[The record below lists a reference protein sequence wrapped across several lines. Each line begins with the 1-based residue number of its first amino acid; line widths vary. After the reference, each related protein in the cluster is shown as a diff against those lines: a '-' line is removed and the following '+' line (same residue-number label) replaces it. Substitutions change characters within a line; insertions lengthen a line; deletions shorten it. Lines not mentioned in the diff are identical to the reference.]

1 MLTMTYLFFII
12 ETNNG
17 SLFDIDAK
25 SANECLLQNKSAE
38 LCKEKMQKTALY

>member
-1 MLTMTYLFFII
+1 MTYLFYII

-25 SANECLLQNKSAE
+25 SANEGDNIILIK
-38 LCKEKMQKTALY
+38 